1 MSEDEFEAAW
11 LAARGLAAR
20 GQGGGFDDAEVAR
33 RVLGA
38 GGAGTGGAGTGEAD
52 AHGAVLKPSQAII
65 SVSLDDLDGTDG
77 DLLS

>member
-1 MSEDEFEAAW
+1 MSEDDYEAAW

-33 RVLGA
+33 RVRGASGA
-38 GGAGTGGAGTGEAD
+38 GARDAGARD
-52 AHGAVLKPSQAII
+52 AELKPSQAII